1 MSTPPPTER
10 EIQRQYEQAIQQAD
24 HTAESD
30 EITVLWGTADP
41 TNRPEGL
48 TWVPEKSTLT
58 YDLWDAQRD
67 ALETVRRAET
77 DITGFLAG
85 YGSGKTILGAR
96 WIIKQALDHPGSRF
110 LAMGQDYQKA
120 EQSTFSTLFE
130 QLPGERTHVVTSG
143 YNGPEHSPIVADYN
157 RQRHRLVLVNDSV
170 IVLGSADRWSRY
182 AGTEFGAA
190 WLDEPSHY
198 GGDLHDLL
206 EMIGS
211 RLRGVDG
218 PKTQLWTLT
227 GNGQNAAFDVLERNV
242 DSSGEPLG
250 LNIELVR
257 ASSLENPY
265 LESATKAQYKRQYG
279 DTSREK
285 QALYGGFVA
294 GGGNLLSTDQLQFVS
309 GDELTGEF
317 QYHIGVDLSYI
328 ESKQRAEQTDSDH
341 TAAVLVAYDPTEN
354 IGYVIDVMQTRGG
367 DLREKIQWLAA
378 LANEVPNP
386 TIKIEGTAGQVFF
399 AQEARNTVP
408 GQVQTVTPTE
418 SKEKRITDMSILFS
432 RGDIQLV
439 NDDPDDALGYD
450 ERFRPFVRQYAQFG
464 SDNDSPDILDA
475 CYCAVHDLPLGESG
489 HISIFS
495 GTYGPAEQSTRTGW

>member
-10 EIQRQYEQAIQQAD
+10 EVQRQFEKAVQQTD
-24 HTAESD
+24 RTAESD

-41 TNRPEGL
+41 ENRPEGL
-48 TWVPEKSTLT
+48 TWVPETNTLT
-58 YDLWDAQRD
+58 YDLWDAQRNALD
-67 ALETVRRAET
+67 AVQSGGN

-85 YGSGKTILGAR
+85 YGSGKTMLGAR
-96 WIIKQALDHPGSRF
+96 WLITQALENPGSRF

-143 YNGPEHSPIVADYN
+143 YNGPETSPIVADYN
-157 RQRHRLVLVNDSV
+157 RQRHRLVLVNDTV

-190 WLDEPSHY
+190 WLDEPSLY

-250 LNIELVR
+250 LHIELVR

-265 LESATKAQYKRQYG
+265 LERATKAQYKRQYG

-294 GGGNLLSTDQLQFVS
+294 GGGDLLSTDQLQFI
-309 GDELTGEF
+309 DAGEIAGQV
-317 QYHIGVDLSYI
+317 QYHIGVDLSYV
-328 ESKQRAEQTDSDH
+328 ESKQRAKQTDSDH
-341 TAAVLVAYDPTEN
+341 TAAVLVGYDPAESAA
-354 IGYVIDVMQTRGG
+354 YVLDVIQQRGG
-367 DLREKIQWLAA
+367 DLREKVQWLAA
-378 LANEVPNP
+378 LAGEVPQP
-386 TIKIEGTAGQVFF
+386 TVKIEGTAGQVFF
-399 AQEARNTVP
+399 AQEARTTVP
-408 GQVQTVTPTE
+408 GTVQTVNPTE

-439 NDDPDDALGYD
+439 NSDPDDNLGYD
-450 ERFRPFVRQYAQFG
+450 ERFRPFVRQWAQFG
-464 SDNDSPDILDA
+464 SSDDSPDVLDA
-475 CYCAVHDLPLGESG
+475 CHCAIHDLPLGDAQQ
-489 HISIFS
+489 
-495 GTYGPAEQSTRTGW
+495 GPSVFVDSYI

>member
-10 EIQRQYEQAIQQAD
+10 EIQKQYQEALEQAVPK
-24 HTAESD
+24 AESD
-30 EITVLWGTADP
+30 EITVLWGVADP
-41 TNRPEGL
+41 VNRPEGI
-48 TWVPEKSTLT
+48 TWVPDTTTLT
-58 YDLWDAQRD
+58 YDLWDAQREALD
-67 ALETVRRAET
+67 AVQSGAN

-85 YGSGKTILGAR
+85 YGSGKTMLGAR
-96 WIIKQALDHPGSRF
+96 WILKQALEHPGSRF

-120 EQSTFSTLFE
+120 EQSTFSKLFE

-143 YNGPEHSPIVADYN
+143 YNGPESSPIVADYN
-157 RQRHRLVLVNDSV
+157 RQRHRLVLVNDTV

-227 GNGQNAAFDVLERNV
+227 GNGQNAAFDVLERQV

-265 LESATKAQYKRQYG
+265 LESETKAQYKRQYG

-294 GGGNLLSTDQLQFVS
+294 GGGNLLSTDQLQFAS
-309 GDELTGEF
+309 GDSLSGEH
-317 QYHIGVDLSYI
+317 QYHIGVDLSYV
-328 ESKQRAEQTDSDH
+328 ESKRRAEQTDSDH
-341 TAAVLVAYDPTEN
+341 TAAVLVAYDPADN
-354 IGYVIDVMQTRGG
+354 VAYLLDVIQTRGG
-367 DLREKIQWLAA
+367 DLQEKVQWLAA

-386 TIKIEGTAGQVFF
+386 TVKIEGTAGQVFF

-408 GQVQTVTPTE
+408 GHVQTVNPTE
-418 SKEKRITDMSILFS
+418 SKQKRITDMSILFS

-439 NDDPDDALGYD
+439 NSDIDDALGYD
-450 ERFRPFVRQYAQFG
+450 ERFRPFVREWAQFG
-464 SDNDSPDILDA
+464 SSDDSPDVLDA
-475 CYCAVHDLPLGESG
+475 CHCAVHDLPLGESG
-489 HISIFS
+489 RVSIFS
-495 GTYGPAEQSTRTGW
+495 GTYGPQERFS